1 MADGEVAYPSQTR
14 YAAHVTP
21 FLDSSELR
29 GAVYPVSVGFY
40 HEASRLGMIG
50 EDVELLEGVIFRKM
64 AKSPLH
70 EWLIEFF
77 KRHLEAVCGP
87 GYFVGKERPITCAR
101 SEPEPDLAVFSGD
114 WTDYKDHHPTTAA
127 LVVEISINTQVR
139 DLGKAAIYAEAGV
152 LEYWLVE
159 PEAGRITIHSE
170 PSGSEY
176 GKVVV
181 VAKGET
187 AIGTV
192 FPALAVRVDEVSR

>member
-1 MADGEVAYPSQTR
+1 MVADSVSRR
-14 YAAHVTP
+14 YYRRVTP

-29 GAVYPVSVGFY
+29 GAVYPVSVEFY

-87 GYFVGKERPITCAR
+87 GFFVGKERPITCAR
-101 SEPEPDLAVFSGD
+101 SEPDPDLAVFSGD
-114 WTDYKDHHPTTAA
+114 WTDYKDHHPSTAA
-127 LVVEISINTQVR
+127 LVVEISINTQIR

-152 LEYWLVE
+152 SEYWLVE
-159 PEAGRITIHSE
+159 PETARITVHAE
-170 PSGSEY
+170 PVGTEY
-176 GKVVV
+176 AKAVVFG
-181 VAKGET
+181 KGET
-187 AIGTV
+187 AVGAV
-192 FPALAVRVDEVSR
+192 FPSLAVRVDEIAA

>member
-1 MADGEVAYPSQTR
+1 
-14 YAAHVTP
+14 VTP

-87 GYFVGKERPITCAR
+87 GFFVGKERPITCAR

-152 LEYWLVE
+152 SEYWLVE
-159 PEAGRITIHSE
+159 PEAGRITIHTE
-170 PSGSEY
+170 PAGTEY
-176 GKVVV
+176 GKAVVFG
-181 VAKGET
+181 KGER
-187 AIGTV
+187 AVGTV
-192 FPALAVRVDEVSR
+192 FPTLAVKVDEIAA